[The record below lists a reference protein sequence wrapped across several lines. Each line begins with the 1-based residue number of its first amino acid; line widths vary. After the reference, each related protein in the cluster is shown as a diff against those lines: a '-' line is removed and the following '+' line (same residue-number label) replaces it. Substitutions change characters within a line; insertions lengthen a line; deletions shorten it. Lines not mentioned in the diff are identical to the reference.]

1 MRVLVPGGVATA
13 SSTERA
19 RFRPPDGMVTV
30 TEDDEP
36 LDFSP
41 NQTVVVLT
49 IDGPIVPIFG
59 NRYNRVRVAD
69 RPRLAG
75 VVGGVGPPATAARFA
90 VLLDDRSGAVS
101 PDSDAPLRTTK
112 CLWDDGRLT
121 LLSDTGGPTPSVTP
135 PHSAYWHWRGLDHY
149 R

>member
-19 RFRPPDGMVTV
+19 RFRPPDDMVTAA
-30 TEDDEP
+30 EDNEP

-59 NRYNRVRVAD
+59 YVHAVPTA
-69 RPRLAG
+69 
-75 VVGGVGPPATAARFA
+75 VEIVG
-90 VLLDDRSGAVS
+90 
-101 PDSDAPLRTTK
+101 
-112 CLWDDGRLT
+112 
-121 LLSDTGGPTPSVTP
+121 
-135 PHSAYWHWRGLDHY
+135 
-149 R
+149 